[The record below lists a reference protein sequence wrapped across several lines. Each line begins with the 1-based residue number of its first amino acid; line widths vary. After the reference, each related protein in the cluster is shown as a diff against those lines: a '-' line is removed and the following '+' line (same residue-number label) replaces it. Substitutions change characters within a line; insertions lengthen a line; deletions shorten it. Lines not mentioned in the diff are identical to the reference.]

1 MTPSPAAL
9 VPASSHL
16 IAPGVYAYDLESLP
30 WRDTPRGT
38 VREKAVRREAETGR
52 FLGMLTFEP
61 QSRSGVHQHL
71 ATATSYFLAGS
82 LVDYQG
88 TTREGAVGIN
98 LAGATHDAV
107 TYTGCTLVA
116 RLEGPVIIPDDEL
129 AIHPHAAAAV
139 LRNARPGTP
148 PDISIYLEQTLP
160 SPRASPA
167 SSRRPLFDY
176 AGTGTDRRL
185 SGLVLWPRTAHAASA
200 AHRADRLLRH
210 RGRPAHR
217 QPRRQRAGLRHR
229 RAGRALRAR
238 AATTAARCWR
248 GPKGPDWSESDAEAR
263 ALRLPLSAGR
273 ASAVIARAL
282 PDSFFSRRRNVASS
296 LGLSGS

>member
-1 MTPSPAAL
+1 M
-9 VPASSHL
+9 SHQ

-52 FLGMLTFEP
+52 FLGMLMFDP

-107 TYTGCTLVA
+107 TYTGCTLVS
-116 RLEGPVIIPDDEL
+116 RLEGPVIIPDEEL
-129 AIHPHAAAAV
+129 AIHPHAEAAV

-148 PDISIYLEQTLP
+148 PDISVYLEQTLP
-160 SPRASPA
+160 VATRFAGVT
-167 SSRRPLFDY
+167 RRPLFDY
-176 AGTGTDRRL
+176 AGTATEDRRL
-185 SGLVLWPRTAHAASA
+185 SGLVLWPRTPSL
-200 AHRADRLLRH
+200 RLRH
-210 RGRPAHR
+210 TALTDFFVIAGDLRIDGRVVSGPAFVIVE
-217 QPRRQRAGLRHR
+217 PG
-229 RAGRALRAR
+229 AR
-238 AATTAARCWR
+238 FEMRSEYGCSLLAWAE
-248 GPKGPDWSESDAEAR
+248 GPGFSESDEDAELYGYR
-263 ALRLPLSAGR
+263 
-273 ASAVIARAL
+273 
-282 PDSFFSRRRNVASS
+282 
-296 LGLSGS
+296 